1 MPVVGIAAALAL
13 VLAGAW
19 VVMAPGPD
27 PQVATDGPALAND
40 ELVLATLE
48 PNGLP
53 TDAVLVSTLTAR
65 DRQPGVVDDPAST
78 VNVAFVN
85 RRGSPDTGDGVV
97 LVEIGGPGTTTA
109 VTEATFDKPLPVA
122 LHAEYSL
129 DGQVVAP
136 GDVLGATGD
145 LTIRYTVTN
154 TTAEQTT
161 VRYED
166 GDGVAQQQQVPVFVP
181 FAGSLDV
188 LLPPSLEVV
197 DDGGALR
204 TTDPRGRTL
213 LRYPLLLAPPLGSF
227 QAEAVLQLRTS
238 DGATPLATL
247 EVAPQTSQDD
257 PAAGFSSSA
266 LTGAVEGNAELAEG
280 LGELGEQAGLL
291 GDGAQALADGGEQLA
306 SGSAVLADQ
315 VGGALLSGS
324 RALDEGAAAL
334 AAGTDDVVAGL
345 VAAGS
350 GADEVATGLAG
361 LTAGLGELS
370 AGLAALAGPDG
381 LAQAA
386 GSAGLLVDAGG
397 QIADGVG
404 TAGDGPWP
412 PPGLLPDLPE
422 LDAGLLDPGA
432 LPPDLTPQDAVAWV
446 QSQIPDLT
454 SLDDLGADV
463 PPPTLVQALRLLQ
476 QASDLLVRVSGALV
490 ASAEQQGL
498 ALADAAASSAAAA
511 KGATAL
517 AAQVC
522 GPSPSLTPEQCQQLS
537 GIADDATAAT
547 ESTAVAAGYAVKQK
561 ALAAALAAGL
571 TGLERALG
579 LVEQSV
585 LDLSVALRSGDP
597 SSPGLVEG
605 LALLESGL
613 EDAVSATALLASGAA
628 EASEGSQALTGGA
641 EGLASGLGD
650 AAAGAG
656 ALAQGAD
663 ALAAGTRAQTE
674 GVGGL
679 AAATDTLADGVRT
692 ASGASAEV
700 AAGVLALRS
709 EGIDEV
715 EDAVRAAI
723 EEPALAAAWLAATD
737 ARAADALP
745 YGAPQGAVG
754 HAAYRLTMPA
764 TAQGGTPAW
773 QWGLLG
779 IALVAGAGVLV
790 QRRLSEPP
798 AGHDFGDAPRPD
810 SAAPTSAP

>member
-1 MPVVGIAAALAL
+1 
-13 VLAGAW
+13 
-19 VVMAPGPD
+19 
-27 PQVATDGPALAND
+27 VA
-40 ELVLATLE
+40 
-48 PNGLP
+48 
-53 TDAVLVSTLTAR
+53 
-65 DRQPGVVDDPAST
+65 
-78 VNVAFVN
+78 
-85 RRGSPDTGDGVV
+85 DGVV

-122 LHAEYSL
+122 LHAEYTL
-129 DGQVVAP
+129 DGQAVAP
-136 GDVLGATGD
+136 DDVLGAAGE

-161 VRYED
+161 VWFED
-166 GDGVAQQQQVPVFVP
+166 GDGVAQRQQVPVFVP

-197 DDGGALR
+197 DDGDAVR
-204 TTDPRGRTL
+204 TTDSRGRTL

-227 QAEAVLQLRTS
+227 QTEAVLQLRTS

-257 PAAGFSSSA
+257 PATGFSSSA

-334 AAGTDDVVAGL
+334 AAGTDDVVSGL

-350 GADEVATGLAG
+350 GADEVAAGLAG

-522 GPSPSLTPEQCQQLS
+522 GPSPSLTPEQCEQLS
-537 GIADDATAAT
+537 SIADEATAAT

-798 AGHDFGDAPRPD
+798 AWHDFGDAPRPD